1 MVDEQQRQKDL
12 KEAARRM
19 GAACIGGLAAS
30 LTAAAATVFLQPGQV
45 AIHFGPGGQADGWGS
60 AGFNAAILCTIS
72 LLVFAIFFAMDRVL
86 RLIPPSLVNLPNKD
100 YWLAPERI
108 ESTRHVFAVQF
119 RSFGAATL
127 LLLTIAQLLAFKA
140 NLVNPPHLDEKLF
153 LGGLGLYLV
162 FAGFWLVSFY
172 RTFRR

>member
-1 MVDEQQRQKDL
+1 
-12 KEAARRM
+12 M
-19 GAACIGGLAAS
+19 GAACIAGLAAS
-30 LTAAAATVFLQPGQV
+30 LAAAAASVFLQPGRV
-45 AIHFGPGGQADGWGS
+45 AIHFGPGGQADGWGG
-60 AGFNAAILCTIS
+60 AAANASILCAIS
-72 LLVFAIFFAMDRVL
+72 LLVFAVFFLMDRVL
-86 RLIPPSLVNLPNKD
+86 RVIPPSLVNLPNKD

-108 ESTRHVFAVQF
+108 ESTRLVFAVQF

-140 NLVNPPHLDEKLF
+140 NRVNPPHLDESLF